1 MKRKLVGIHPYDV
14 EMKNSVWCAVKEQYY
29 KSVWRYGGCPV
40 SLCHTTKPE
49 EISDLVKH
57 LDSFLMVGGPDVPAH
72 IYNSQK
78 PELLDEDVMSNDREA
93 FDRAV
98 FKEAMIQEKKVLSIC
113 AGLQQVNVIY
123 GGTLIEDIP
132 ALVEGAI
139 DHGDFNGEPSSHKV
153 RIIKETNLFE
163 IVGKDEMLVKSSHHQ
178 SVKKLGNNLMASA
191 FATDGIIEAIEIPGN
206 KNFIGVQWHPEVSIE
221 NEETKALFEWLI
233 K

>member
-78 PELLDEDVMSNDREA
+78 PELLD
-93 FDRAV
+93 
-98 FKEAMIQEKKVLSIC
+98 
-113 AGLQQVNVIY
+113 
-123 GGTLIEDIP
+123 
-132 ALVEGAI
+132 
-139 DHGDFNGEPSSHKV
+139 
-153 RIIKETNLFE
+153 
-163 IVGKDEMLVKSSHHQ
+163 
-178 SVKKLGNNLMASA
+178 
-191 FATDGIIEAIEIPGN
+191 
-206 KNFIGVQWHPEVSIE
+206 
-221 NEETKALFEWLI
+221 
-233 K
+233 